1 MFNLEKFLNDRE
13 ERVYLQQNL
22 QEKYRKPLL
31 AVRTNYPGENKL
43 EPIAQE
49 ISDIMAEEVEKYFDG
64 KILHRETLV
73 SLEGKIHIYL
83 LDENV
88 LEIKR
93 KTVSIEE
100 GHPLG
105 RCIDLDVYY
114 ENGEGIS
121 RSALGF
127 GKRKCLICDE
137 IAFVCARGMKHSHS
151 ELKEE
156 IFKKYK
162 EFQNYT
168 LERREISRR
177 LALISLKAMILEV
190 SSHPA
195 FGLVTPLSSGSHKD
209 MDYFTFVDSSFAI
222 ERYFEEM
229 AALGYSYLEIDE
241 VFRRIRY
248 IGMKAEEAMFK
259 VTEDINTHK
268 GMVFLMGIV
277 VAAVGK
283 AIYLKQDLR
292 EVEKIIAQMCRDIL
306 KDFDLIEEK
315 IELGKKLT
323 HGEKLYLEHGITG
336 VRGVVQGGLKIIFE
350 KSLPIL
356 QRGIGEGRHINEVM
370 TQVLLNLM
378 AELED
383 STILHR
389 HNFEVLKEVQERAR
403 EIIEKGGA
411 YTPLGKSLCTETEI
425 EFIER
430 NISPGGSADLLAVT
444 LFLHNIS
451 QN

>member
-13 ERVYLQQNL
+13 ERVFLQQNL
-22 QEKYRKPLL
+22 QERYKKPLL

-49 ISDIMAEEVEKYFDG
+49 ISDIMAEEVEKYFEG
-64 KILHRETLV
+64 KIIHKETLV

-83 LDENV
+83 IDESV

-93 KTVSIEE
+93 ATVYIEE

-114 ENGEGIS
+114 ENGDGIS
-121 RSALGF
+121 RSVLGY

-137 IAFVCARGMKHSHS
+137 VAFVCARSMKHSHS

-156 IFKKYK
+156 IFKKYR
-162 EFQNYT
+162 EFQKYL
-168 LERREISRR
+168 LERREVSRK
-177 LALISLKAMILEV
+177 LALSSLKAMILEV

-195 FGLVTPLSSGSHKD
+195 FGLVSPLSSGAHRD

-229 AALGYSYLEIDE
+229 AALGCSYLEVEEI
-241 VFRRIRY
+241 FRRIRY

-259 VTEDINTHK
+259 ATAEINTHK

-283 AIYLKQDLR
+283 AIYLKQDLK
-292 EVEKIIAQMCRDIL
+292 EVEQIIAQMCRDIL
-306 KDFDLIEEK
+306 KDFDLIKEK

-323 HGEKLYLEHGITG
+323 HGEKLYLTYGITG
-336 VRGVVQGGLKIIFE
+336 VRGVVREGLKIVFE
-350 KSLPIL
+350 KSLPVL
-356 QRGIGEGRHINEVM
+356 EKGIEEGQHINSVM
-370 TQVLLNLM
+370 TQVLLTLM

-389 HNFEVLKEVQERAR
+389 HNFEVLKEVQARAKM
-403 EIIEKGGA
+403 ILEKGGA
-411 YTPLGKSLCTETEI
+411 YTSLGKNLCVETEI

-444 LFLHNIS
+444 LFLHSIN